1 MNHRVRI
8 RQERPQYTRAEYR
21 QRWWELHVMNT
32 YTGAY
37 EYYASTWTHTA
48 ALALAPGVWARS
60 NNVRR
65 PHLQEVPC

>member
-1 MNHRVRI
+1 MSHRVKI

>member
-1 MNHRVRI
+1 MNYRVKV
-8 RQERPQYTRAEYR
+8 RQERPVWTNALHTNRL
-21 QRWWELHVMNT
+21 WELHIMNPH
-32 YTGAY
+32 TGVY